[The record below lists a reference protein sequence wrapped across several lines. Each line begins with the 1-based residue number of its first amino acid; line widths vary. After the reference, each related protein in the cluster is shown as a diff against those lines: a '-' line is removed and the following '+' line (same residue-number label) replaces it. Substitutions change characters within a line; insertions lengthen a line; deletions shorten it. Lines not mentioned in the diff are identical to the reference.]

1 MPRNER
7 FYPLVSRQ
15 FPTSSFRPKS
25 HIETKFHEM
34 MHTVTIQEAEQRLK
48 ELIRE
53 LHAGDELAITDN
65 DIPIAKRTPLSQPSK
80 RSPRTPG
87 LGRGTCHHR
96 QRTTYVKRQARK
108 TLAQQPMLLGM
119 EDDQ

>member
-1 MPRNER
+1 
-7 FYPLVSRQ
+7 
-15 FPTSSFRPKS
+15 
-25 HIETKFHEM
+25 M

-53 LHAGDELAITDN
+53 LHVGDELVITDN
-65 DIPIAKRTPLSQPSK
+65 DIPIAKLTPLSQPSK

-96 QRTTYVKRQARK
+96 QRTTYVKTPRPKGAGSTAHAARY
-108 TLAQQPMLLGM
+108 G
-119 EDDQ
+119 E